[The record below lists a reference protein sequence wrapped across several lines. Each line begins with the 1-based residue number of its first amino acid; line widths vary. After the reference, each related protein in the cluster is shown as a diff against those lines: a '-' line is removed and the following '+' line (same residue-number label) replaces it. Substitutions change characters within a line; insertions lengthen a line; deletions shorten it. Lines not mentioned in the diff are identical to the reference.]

1 MSEVTLHRSEEGRER
16 LLRVT
21 RRRAGA
27 LLGAVTVVFVASTVF
42 RRDASWLSWVQAAS
56 VASMVGG
63 LADWFAVTAL
73 FRRPL
78 GLPIPH
84 TAIIVERKDR
94 FAQTLGSFVAESFFN
109 TDSVMNRVDSTEAIP
124 RAARWL
130 SDSANSAL
138 VASQLAELLGGAIG
152 ALDDAETADLLS
164 TTVRTRVDG
173 VALAPLAGRALEALT
188 RDSRHE
194 AVLGAACGALG
205 GWLSSNGMALH
216 ARLGAR
222 SPWWLPGPVNQRLV
236 ARMLSRL
243 ASVLTD
249 MSADPSHPARI
260 QLDEA
265 IATLASRL
273 QSDPQLIER
282 GEELKAELLGAP
294 ELRVLTRTIW
304 SELVGEVRSQ
314 TADPDSALRRR
325 IALAVS
331 NAGAKLA
338 RDPAAA
344 REAQRTLRAAVSYT
358 LEHFGA
364 DFAGLVTGTIERW
377 DGAEASKRLELLLGP
392 DLQYIRINGTVIG
405 GLAGLALHAL
415 SALLG

>member
-1 MSEVTLHRSEEGRER
+1 MSEVTLRGSEEGRER

-27 LLGAVTVVFVASTVF
+27 LLGVVTVVFVASTVLL
-42 RRDASWLSWVQAAS
+42 RDAAWLSWVQAATL
-56 VASMVGG
+56 ASMVGG

-109 TDSVMNRVDSTEAIP
+109 TDAVMNRIDSTEAIP

-130 SDSANSAL
+130 SDTANSAL
-138 VASQLAELLGGAIG
+138 VASQLAAMLGGAIG

-164 TTVRTRVDG
+164 ATVRTRVDS
-173 VALAPLAGRALEALT
+173 VPLAPLAGRALEALT

-194 AVLGAACGALG
+194 AVLGTACGALG

-243 ASVLTD
+243 ASVLSD

-282 GEELKAELLGAP
+282 GEELKAELLGAA

-304 SELVGEVRSQ
+304 SELVCEVRSQ
-314 TADPDSALRRR
+314 TADPGSALRRR
-325 IALAVS
+325 LARAVS
-331 NAGAKLA
+331 NAGARLATDAAVA
-338 RDPAAA
+338 RD
-344 REAQRTLRAAVSYT
+344 AQRTLRAAVGYT
-358 LEHFGA
+358 LEHFGD
-364 DFAGLVTGTIERW
+364 DFAGLVAGTIERW

-405 GLAGLALHAL
+405 GLAGLALHAV
-415 SALLG
+415 SALIG